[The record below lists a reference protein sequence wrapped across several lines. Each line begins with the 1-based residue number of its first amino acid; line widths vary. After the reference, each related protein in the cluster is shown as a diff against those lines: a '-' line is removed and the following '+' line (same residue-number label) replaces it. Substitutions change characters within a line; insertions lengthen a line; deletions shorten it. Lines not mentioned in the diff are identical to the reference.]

1 MSKKNKEQKE
11 EKKLK
16 KEEKALKKGAHGNDL
31 LGEIPTV
38 HTEELVAYSKNHEKQ
53 ADSEDVTAEEE
64 ARAEG
69 EPMVKKE
76 KEVLPANVIATSK
89 APAAIGP
96 YSQAIIAGD
105 LLFVSGQIPINAK
118 TGEIEGEDI
127 ETQARRVCKNIGKIL
142 KKAGTD
148 YTKVVKTTCFLA
160 DLADFEGFNAVYAE
174 YFTGKPARSCVAVKQ
189 IPKNVLCEIEVI
201 AMLK

>member
-16 KEEKALKKGAHGNDL
+16 KEEKALKKGAHENEL

-53 ADSEDVTAEEE
+53 AESEDVTAEEE
-64 ARAEG
+64 VRTEG
-69 EPMVKKE
+69 EPVVKKE
-76 KEVLPANVIATSK
+76 KEDLPANVIATSK

-174 YFTGKPARSCVAVKQ
+174 YFTGKPARSCVAVRQ